1 MTKLKKT
8 TPKKKV
14 AKNKAKNKNL
24 EIKGYKE
31 EIKQLKDTALRS
43 HADLINFKRRTLD
56 DIQSNKIKIKTGIF
70 TKFITTLDDLKL
82 TLNSLPKDKQFKD
95 WVTGMEIIIKN
106 FEKSLN
112 NEGLLEINPIKGD
125 DFDPS
130 KHESLSIEN
139 TNDSKLDGKI
149 SQTIKNGYSMEN
161 SIIRPAQVI
170 LSNYIKKNSK

>member
-1 MTKLKKT
+1 MTELKKT
-8 TPKKKV
+8 TTKNK
-14 AKNKAKNKNL
+14 AKNKAKNKNSK
-24 EIKGYKE
+24 INKYKE

-43 HADLINFKRRTLD
+43 QADLINFKRRTLD
-56 DIQSNKIKIKTGIF
+56 DIQSNKTKIKTGIF
-70 TKFITTLDDLKL
+70 TRFIITLDDLKL
-82 TLNSLPKDKQFKD
+82 TLNSLPKGKQFKD

-112 NEGLLEINPIKGD
+112 NEGLSEINPIKGD
-125 DFDPS
+125 NFNPS

-149 SQTIKNGYSMEN
+149 SQTIKNGYSIEN

-170 LSNYIKKNSK
+170 LSNYIKKNS

>member
-1 MTKLKKT
+1 MTELKKT
-8 TPKKKV
+8 TPKKKL
-14 AKNKAKNKNL
+14 AKKKAKNKKL
-24 EIKGYKE
+24 EIKEYKE

-43 HADLINFKRRTLD
+43 HANLINFKRRTLD

-82 TLNSLPKDKQFKD
+82 TFNSLPKGKQFKD
-95 WVTGMEIIIKN
+95 WVTGMEIVIKN
-106 FEKSLN
+106 FEKKLN
-112 NEGLLEINPIKGD
+112 NEGLSEINPIKGD
-125 DFDPS
+125 NFDPS

-149 SQTIKNGYSMEN
+149 SQTIKTGYLMGN

-170 LSNYIKKNSK
+170 LSNYIKKNS

>member
-1 MTKLKKT
+1 MTELKKT
-8 TPKKKV
+8 TSKKKV
-14 AKNKAKNKNL
+14 AKKKAKNKNS
-24 EIKGYKE
+24 EINKYKE
-31 EIKQLKDTALRS
+31 EIKQWKDTALRS
-43 HADLINFKRRTLD
+43 HADLINFKRRTFD
-56 DIQSNKIKIKTGIF
+56 DIQSNKTKIKTGIF
-70 TKFITTLDDLKL
+70 TKFIITLDDLKL

-95 WVTGMEIIIKN
+95 WMTGMEIIINN

-112 NEGLLEINPIKGD
+112 NEGLSEINPIKGD
-125 DFDPS
+125 NFDPS

-149 SQTIKNGYSMEN
+149 SQTIKTGYSMEN

>member
-1 MTKLKKT
+1 
-8 TPKKKV
+8 
-14 AKNKAKNKNL
+14 
-24 EIKGYKE
+24 
-31 EIKQLKDTALRS
+31 
-43 HADLINFKRRTLD
+43 
-56 DIQSNKIKIKTGIF
+56 
-70 TKFITTLDDLKL
+70 
-82 TLNSLPKDKQFKD
+82 
-95 WVTGMEIIIKN
+95 MEIIINN

-112 NEGLLEINPIKGD
+112 NEGLSEINPIKGD
-125 DFDPS
+125 NFDPS

>member
-1 MTKLKKT
+1 MTELKKT
-8 TPKKKV
+8 TPKKKG
-14 AKNKAKNKNL
+14 AKKRAKNKNL

-106 FEKSLN
+106 FEKGLN
-112 NEGLLEINPIKGD
+112 NEGLSEINPIKGD

-170 LSNYIKKNSK
+170 LSNYIKK

>member
-1 MTKLKKT
+1 MTELKKT
-8 TPKKKV
+8 TPKKR
-14 AKNKAKNKNL
+14 AKKKAKNKNL
-24 EIKGYKE
+24 EIEGYKE

-56 DIQSNKIKIKTGIF
+56 DIQSNKLKIKTGIF
-70 TKFITTLDDLKL
+70 AKFITTLDDLKL

-112 NEGLLEINPIKGD
+112 NEGLSEINPIKGD

-130 KHESLSIEN
+130 KHEALSIEN
-139 TNDSKLDGKI
+139 TKDSKLDGKI
-149 SQTIKNGYSMEN
+149 SQTIKNGYSIEN